1 MKILKSIDSG
11 VLYALIGKQFTV
23 RNTPG
28 ILEITPKESLTSEEQ
43 TKLDLIVS
51 SIIGYQLDDVKERI
65 TIEDMYKE
73 DGFIIPVTRRNED
86 GSPIE

>member
-1 MKILKSIDSG
+1 MKILKSVDSG

-23 RNTPG
+23 RNNPG

-51 SIIGYQLDDVKERI
+51 SIIGYQLDDVRELAA
-65 TIEDMYKE
+65 IEDMY
-73 DGFIIPVTRRNED
+73 DNNNIIPVTQRNVD